1 MLPHIIEQ
9 LVGAFTSH
17 LPSWR
22 SQSKGTTKKQQ
33 HRNTLFPA
41 NSSIIFSTESIT
53 GVFRISAANPS
64 VSARCASRNRPDS
77 PSAACRSPARSS
89 APHTQRHLHSC
100 YRAPWQHN
108 TGRAPHPQ
116 QADGSRLPRAQKRAA
131 GVGTGVVRRAT
142 RGGSDRR
149 RAVREAGAGRGGGQG
164 PGRELRDDGAAT
176 FPRAEAGRR
185 LSRGAAAGAG
195 REGPRAAGPTA
206 TPDSPLPRGAPGCS
220 RAASRPARPGAAFPS
235 SPPSVNPHPPWAGG
249 RSRPGT
255 LQAE

>member
-89 APHTQRHLHSC
+89 APHTETPPQLLPSPVAAQHWPRSAPAASGRVAAPPRPEAGCRCRDGRGAQGNAGRQRPTPGGAGG
-100 YRAPWQHN
+100 R
-108 TGRAPHPQ
+108 GRA
-116 QADGSRLPRAQKRAA
+116 
-131 GVGTGVVRRAT
+131 
-142 RGGSDRR
+142 RR
-149 RAVREAGAGRGGGQG
+149 RAG
-164 PGRELRDDGAAT
+164 
-176 FPRAEAGRR
+176 
-185 LSRGAAAGAG
+185 
-195 REGPRAAGPTA
+195 
-206 TPDSPLPRGAPGCS
+206 
-220 RAASRPARPGAAFPS
+220 ARPGA
-235 SPPSVNPHPPWAGG
+235 
-249 RSRPGT
+249 T
-255 LQAE
+255 